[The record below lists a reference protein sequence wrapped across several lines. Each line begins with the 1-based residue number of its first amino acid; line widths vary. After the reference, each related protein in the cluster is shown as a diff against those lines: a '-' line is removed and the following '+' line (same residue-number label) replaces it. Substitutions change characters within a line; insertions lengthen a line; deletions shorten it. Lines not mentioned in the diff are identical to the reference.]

1 MAKRTG
7 VNPFATQLCAACA
20 HQTCALLGSCVRIDP
35 VVVHCKKH
43 AKPVKLY
50 FGPTIAAMQEA
61 CKACEALEYGLKKF
75 GGELPEEIYIDK
87 DDLDFICTC
96 RFFTDQA
103 MRNLDDYGVV
113 TRDCE

>member
-35 VVVHCKKH
+35 VVVH
-43 AKPVKLY
+43 Y

-75 GGELPEEIYIDK
+75 GGELPKEIYIDK
-87 DDLDFICTC
+87 EASNLDFICTC

-103 MRNLDDYGVV
+103 MRDLDDYGVL
-113 TRDCE
+113 TSDSNADHTEP